1 MSWDSK
7 INMAVSVLVALLM
20 VIYVLEETQDVRWL
34 LFKRHLKRKW
44 QELKAELSGD
54 KQRQQEIEQIAYAM
68 GYEPE
73 WIEGLF
79 E

>member
-44 QELKAELSGD
+44 EALRAEISGD
-54 KQRQQEIEQIAYAM
+54 NQRKQDIEQIAHAM